1 MTNILEQEDD
11 LKGMPD
17 SMLLM
22 EMEQPSG
29 MYPPFLVAS
38 EQQRRNTMR
47 ENYAASE
54 EQPTMTVVEQEYQ
67 KGLASAMPPSSPAPV
82 APNSLPSSFPVDG
95 YSQGSMGAGDLVM
108 ANTGGQFPD
117 LSGDG
122 KVTRKDILMGR
133 GVVPMQE
140 AGQVPAYAT
149 GAIESQQQAARDLDA
164 GLAALAR
171 QGVSA
176 AEATA
181 RYTRDA
187 IMSLGRSIAAAEGST
202 RMFYPEYR
210 DKDVPYSN
218 PNSVAG
224 DQAGILG
231 EVLEGAGGLLLDTLP
246 EAQEFPFYEQQF
258 QDFSG
263 PPMTAE
269 QRESSEVYQE
279 GLARSQPMT
288 PEEIAQAR
296 VMAGLSSG
304 LRKEGASDL
313 PSDLE
318 ARALPE
324 VDQSILSGMTAGLLP
339 DSVLEEIQPE
349 LLTRSQPMTPEEIA
363 RARVMA
369 GLSSGLDQQESDP
382 LLEGIDTYSETPQ
395 DDIDVSTTNNLASFD
410 TEFDSEIPDLNVDN
424 QNIAVTSSIN
434 ADLSRVMDEG
444 QDLTKSRVEEIQ
456 DLIDRS
462 RSEARSDAFYAAIGR
477 IGAGIAKGDL
487 GAGIDA
493 GIGEM
498 TGRQR
503 EQRRNELAL
512 QAQKMAAQD
521 KDIDRRAKIIADIAG
536 LDLSERRLQAII
548 DQNKDLNSRNDVA
561 RLNAVQRVVNEIFDP
576 DEYVNERDR
585 TRGYS
590 MLFNAFA
597 SQYSVPTVPVPQGV
611 GSSDDTVQAPPL
623 ENFYGQ

>member
-1 MTNILEQEDD
+1 
-11 LKGMPD
+11 MPD

-54 EQPTMTVVEQEYQ
+54 QQPTTTVVEQEFQ
-67 KGLASAMPPSSPAPV
+67 KGLASMMPASSPAPV
-82 APNSLPSSFPVDG
+82 APNSLPPPIPVG
-95 YSQGSMGAGDLVM
+95 GLSQGSMGAGDLVM

-318 ARALPE
+318 APALPE

-369 GLSSGLDQQESDP
+369 GLSSGRDQQESDP

-395 DDIDVSTTNNLASFD
+395 DDIDVSTTNNLASFE
-410 TEFDSEIPDLNVDN
+410 TEFDYEIHDLNVDN
-424 QNIAVTSSIN
+424 QNIAVTRSIN

-597 SQYSVPTVPVPQGV
+597 SQYSVPTIPVPQGSA
-611 GSSDDTVQAPPL
+611 SSGDTVQQPPL
-623 ENFYGQ
+623 DNFYGQ

>member
-1 MTNILEQEDD
+1 MNILEQEDQ

-38 EQQRRNTMR
+38 EQQRRNSMR

-54 EQPTMTVVEQEYQ
+54 QQPTTTVVEQEFQ
-67 KGLASAMPPSSPAPV
+67 KGLASMMPPSSPAPV
-82 APNSLPSSFPVDG
+82 APNSLPPPIPVG
-95 YSQGSMGAGDLVM
+95 GLSQGSMGAGDPVM

-122 KVTRKDILMGR
+122 KITKKDILMGR
-133 GVVPMQE
+133 GVVTMDT
-140 AGQVPAYAT
+140 GSQVPAYAT

-258 QDFSG
+258 RDFSN
-263 PPMTAE
+263 
-269 QRESSEVYQE
+269 QE
-279 GLARSQPMT
+279 GLR
-288 PEEIAQAR
+288 
-296 VMAGLSSG
+296 
-304 LRKEGASDL
+304 ASDL
-313 PSDLE
+313 PSDKE
-318 ARALPE
+318 APALPE

-382 LLEGIDTYSETPQ
+382 LLEVSDPFLEGIDTHDETPQ
-395 DDIDVSTTNNLASFD
+395 EDVVVSTGNNLASFE

-424 QNIAVTSSIN
+424 QNIAVTRSIN

-503 EQRRNELAL
+503 EQRRNELSL

-548 DQNKDLNSRNDVA
+548 DQNEDLNSRNDVA
-561 RLNAVQRVVNEIFDP
+561 RLNAVQRVVSDIFDP
-576 DEYVNERDR
+576 DEYVDEAARR
-585 TRGYS
+585 RGYT
-590 MLFNAFA
+590 MIFNAFA
-597 SQYSVPTVPVPQGV
+597 SQYSVPTIPVPQGSA
-611 GSSDDTVQAPPL
+611 SSGDTVQAPPL
-623 ENFYGQ
+623 DNFYGQ

>member
-1 MTNILEQEDD
+1 MNILEQEDQ

>member
-54 EQPTMTVVEQEYQ
+54 QQPTTTVVEQEFQ
-67 KGLASAMPPSSPAPV
+67 KGLASMMPPSSPAPV
-82 APNSLPSSFPVDG
+82 APNSLPPPIPVG
-95 YSQGSMGAGDLVM
+95 GLSQGSMGAGDLVM

-304 LRKEGASDL
+304 LRKEGASDI

-318 ARALPE
+318 APALPE

>member
-54 EQPTMTVVEQEYQ
+54 QQPTTTVVEQEFQ
-67 KGLASAMPPSSPAPV
+67 KGLASMMPASSPAPV
-82 APNSLPSSFPVDG
+82 APNSLPPPIPVG
-95 YSQGSMGAGDLVM
+95 GLSQGSMGAGDLVM

-318 ARALPE
+318 APALPE

-395 DDIDVSTTNNLASFD
+395 DDIDVSTTNNLASFE
-410 TEFDSEIPDLNVDN
+410 TEFDYEIHDLNVDN
-424 QNIAVTSSIN
+424 QNIAVTRSIN

-597 SQYSVPTVPVPQGV
+597 SQYSVPTIPVPQGSA
-611 GSSDDTVQAPPL
+611 SSGDTVQQPPL
-623 ENFYGQ
+623 DNFYGQ

>member
-54 EQPTMTVVEQEYQ
+54 QQPTTTVVEQEFQ
-67 KGLASAMPPSSPAPV
+67 KGLASMMPPSSPAPV
-82 APNSLPSSFPVDG
+82 APNSLPPPIPVG
-95 YSQGSMGAGDLVM
+95 GLSQGSMGAGDLVM

-318 ARALPE
+318 APALPE

>member
-54 EQPTMTVVEQEYQ
+54 QQPTTTVVEQEFQ
-67 KGLASAMPPSSPAPV
+67 KGLASMMPASSPAPV
-82 APNSLPSSFPVDG
+82 APNSLPPPIPVG
-95 YSQGSMGAGDLVM
+95 GLSQGSMGAGDLVM

-318 ARALPE
+318 APALPE

>member
-1 MTNILEQEDD
+1 MNILEQEDQ

-38 EQQRRNTMR
+38 EQQRRNSMR

-54 EQPTMTVVEQEYQ
+54 QQPTTTVVEQEFQ
-67 KGLASAMPPSSPAPV
+67 KGLASMMPPSSPAPV
-82 APNSLPSSFPVDG
+82 APNSLPPPIPVG
-95 YSQGSMGAGDLVM
+95 GLSQGSMGAGDPVM

-122 KVTRKDILMGR
+122 KITKKDILMGR
-133 GVVPMQE
+133 GVVTMDT
-140 AGQVPAYAT
+140 GSQVPAYAT

-258 QDFSG
+258 RDFSG

-304 LRKEGASDL
+304 LGQEEAS
-313 PSDLE
+313 
-318 ARALPE
+318 
-324 VDQSILSGMTAGLLP
+324 
-339 DSVLEEIQPE
+339 EERTYEDDEIDFLNRVAAE
-349 LLTRSQPMTPEEIA
+349 HARSQPMTPEEIS

-369 GLSSGLDQQESDP
+369 GLSSGLDQEESDP
-382 LLEGIDTYSETPQ
+382 LLEVIDTYDETPQ
-395 DDIDVSTTNNLASFD
+395 DVSSTSTDGSFIPTDEQLLVFEDIYRRG
-410 TEFDSEIPDLNVDN
+410 SEDDDDAPFRMQGMVDN
-424 QNIAVTSSIN
+424 QNIPETRAVNT
-434 ADLSRVMDEG
+434 DLSRIIDEG

-462 RSEARSDAFYAAIGR
+462 RSDARSDAFYAAIGR

-548 DQNKDLNSRNDVA
+548 DQNEDLNSRNDVA
-561 RLNAVQRVVNEIFDP
+561 RLNAVQRVVSDIFDP
-576 DEYVNERDR
+576 DEYVDEAARR
-585 TRGYS
+585 RGYT
-590 MLFNAFA
+590 MIFNAFA
-597 SQYSVPTVPVPQGV
+597 SQYSVPTIPVPQGSA
-611 GSSDDTVQAPPL
+611 SSGDTVQQPPL
-623 ENFYGQ
+623 DNFYGQ

>member
-1 MTNILEQEDD
+1 MNILEQEDQ

-38 EQQRRNTMR
+38 EQQRRNSMR

-54 EQPTMTVVEQEYQ
+54 QQPTTTVVEQEFQ
-67 KGLASAMPPSSPAPV
+67 KGLASMMPPSSPAPV
-82 APNSLPSSFPVDG
+82 APNSLPPPIPVG
-95 YSQGSMGAGDLVM
+95 GLSQGSMGAGDPVM

-122 KVTRKDILMGR
+122 KITKKDILMGR
-133 GVVPMQE
+133 GVVTMDT
-140 AGQVPAYAT
+140 GSQVPAYAT

-258 QDFSG
+258 RDFSG

-304 LRKEGASDL
+304 LRKERASDL

-318 ARALPE
+318 APALPE

-349 LLTRSQPMTPEEIA
+349 FEGNPQLLGE
-363 RARVMA
+363 
-369 GLSSGLDQQESDP
+369 
-382 LLEGIDTYSETPQ
+382 TYDETPQ
-395 DDIDVSTTNNLASFD
+395 EDVVVSTGNNLASFE

-424 QNIAVTSSIN
+424 QNIAVTRSIN
-434 ADLSRVMDEG
+434 ADLSRVMEEG

-462 RSEARSDAFYAAIGR
+462 RSQARSDAFYAAIGR

-597 SQYSVPTVPVPQGV
+597 SQYSVPTVPVPQGA

>member
-54 EQPTMTVVEQEYQ
+54 QQPTTTVVEQEFQ
-67 KGLASAMPPSSPAPV
+67 KGLASMMPASSPAPV
-82 APNSLPSSFPVDG
+82 APNSLPPPIPVG
-95 YSQGSMGAGDLVM
+95 GLSQGSMGAGDLVM

-304 LRKEGASDL
+304 LRKEGASAL

-318 ARALPE
+318 APALPE
-324 VDQSILSGMTAGLLP
+324 VDQRILSGMTAGLLP

>member
-1 MTNILEQEDD
+1 MNILEQEDQ

-38 EQQRRNTMR
+38 EQQRRNSMR

-54 EQPTMTVVEQEYQ
+54 QQPTTTVVEQEFQ
-67 KGLASAMPPSSPAPV
+67 KGLASMMPPSSPAPV
-82 APNSLPSSFPVDG
+82 APNSLPPPIPVG
-95 YSQGSMGAGDLVM
+95 GLSQGSMGAGDPVM

-122 KVTRKDILMGR
+122 KITKKDILMGR
-133 GVVPMQE
+133 GVVTMD
-140 AGQVPAYAT
+140 AGRQVPAYAT
-149 GAIESQQQAARDLDA
+149 GAIDSQQQAARDLDA

-258 QDFSG
+258 RDFSG

-279 GLARSQPMT
+279 GLRAAEAASKIPMLADMGDA
-288 PEEIAQAR
+288 PGSGGSLQAR
-296 VMAGLSSG
+296 TL
-304 LRKEGASDL
+304 ASDL

-318 ARALPE
+318 APALPE

-349 LLTRSQPMTPEEIA
+349 YEGDRELLNAQLLA
-363 RARVMA
+363 
-369 GLSSGLDQQESDP
+369 LDAD
-382 LLEGIDTYSETPQ
+382 ETPQ
-395 DDIDVSTTNNLASFD
+395 EDVVVSTGNNLASFD
-410 TEFDSEIPDLNVDN
+410 TEFDSEIPNLNVDN

-434 ADLSRVMDEG
+434 ADLSRVMEEG

-462 RSEARSDAFYAAIGR
+462 RADARSDAFYAAIGR

-597 SQYSVPTVPVPQGV
+597 SQYSVPTVPVPQGA

>member
-1 MTNILEQEDD
+1 
-11 LKGMPD
+11 
-17 SMLLM
+17 
-22 EMEQPSG
+22 
-29 MYPPFLVAS
+29 
-38 EQQRRNTMR
+38 
-47 ENYAASE
+47 
-54 EQPTMTVVEQEYQ
+54 
-67 KGLASAMPPSSPAPV
+67 
-82 APNSLPSSFPVDG
+82 
-95 YSQGSMGAGDLVM
+95 M

-122 KVTRKDILMGR
+122 KITKKDILMGR
-133 GVVPMQE
+133 GVVTMDT
-140 AGQVPAYAT
+140 GSQVPAYAT

-187 IMSLGRSIAAAEGST
+187 IISLGRSIAAAEGST

-258 QDFSG
+258 RDFSG

-288 PEEIAQAR
+288 PEEIA
-296 VMAGLSSG
+296 
-304 LRKEGASDL
+304 
-313 PSDLE
+313 
-318 ARALPE
+318 
-324 VDQSILSGMTAGLLP
+324 
-339 DSVLEEIQPE
+339 
-349 LLTRSQPMTPEEIA
+349 

-369 GLSSGLDQQESDP
+369 GLSSGLGQEEASEERTYEDDEIDFLNRVVAERENAAP
-382 LLEGIDTYSETPQ
+382 EFTGNTELLDAQLLALDADETPQ
-395 DDIDVSTTNNLASFD
+395 DDIDVSTTNNLASFE

-424 QNIAVTSSIN
+424 QNIAVTRSIN

-548 DQNKDLNSRNDVA
+548 DQNEDLNSRNDVA
-561 RLNAVQRVVNEIFDP
+561 RLNAVQRVVSDIFDP
-576 DEYVNERDR
+576 DEYVDEAARR
-585 TRGYS
+585 RGYT
-590 MLFNAFA
+590 MIFNAFA
-597 SQYSVPTVPVPQGV
+597 SQYSVPTIPVPQGSA
-611 GSSDDTVQAPPL
+611 SSGDTVQAPPL
-623 ENFYGQ
+623 DNFYGQ

>member
-1 MTNILEQEDD
+1 MNILEQEDQ

-38 EQQRRNTMR
+38 EQQRRNSMR

-54 EQPTMTVVEQEYQ
+54 QQPTTTVVEQEFQ
-67 KGLASAMPPSSPAPV
+67 KGLASMMPPSSPAPV
-82 APNSLPSSFPVDG
+82 APNSLPPPIPVG
-95 YSQGSMGAGDLVM
+95 GLSQGSMGAGDPVM

-122 KVTRKDILMGR
+122 KITKKDILMGR
-133 GVVPMQE
+133 GVVTMDT
-140 AGQVPAYAT
+140 GSQVPAYAT

-187 IMSLGRSIAAAEGST
+187 IISLGRSIAAAEGST

-258 QDFSG
+258 RDFSG

-288 PEEIAQAR
+288 PEEI
-296 VMAGLSSG
+296 S
-304 LRKEGASDL
+304 
-313 PSDLE
+313 
-318 ARALPE
+318 
-324 VDQSILSGMTAGLLP
+324 
-339 DSVLEEIQPE
+339 
-349 LLTRSQPMTPEEIA
+349 

-369 GLSSGLDQQESDP
+369 GLSSGLDQEESDP
-382 LLEGIDTYSETPQ
+382 LLEVIDTYDETPQ
-395 DDIDVSTTNNLASFD
+395 ENVVVSTGNNLASFE
-410 TEFDSEIPDLNVDN
+410 TELDSEIPDLNVDN
-424 QNIAVTSSIN
+424 QNIAVTRSIN

-548 DQNKDLNSRNDVA
+548 DQNEDLNSRNDVA
-561 RLNAVQRVVNEIFDP
+561 RLNAVQRVVSDIFDP
-576 DEYVNERDR
+576 DEYVDEAARR
-585 TRGYS
+585 RGYT
-590 MLFNAFA
+590 MIFNAFA
-597 SQYSVPTVPVPQGV
+597 SQYSVPTIPVPQGSA
-611 GSSDDTVQAPPL
+611 SSGDTVQAPPL
-623 ENFYGQ
+623 DNFYGQ

>member
-1 MTNILEQEDD
+1 
-11 LKGMPD
+11 
-17 SMLLM
+17 
-22 EMEQPSG
+22 
-29 MYPPFLVAS
+29 
-38 EQQRRNTMR
+38 
-47 ENYAASE
+47 
-54 EQPTMTVVEQEYQ
+54 
-67 KGLASAMPPSSPAPV
+67 
-82 APNSLPSSFPVDG
+82 
-95 YSQGSMGAGDLVM
+95 
-108 ANTGGQFPD
+108 
-117 LSGDG
+117 
-122 KVTRKDILMGR
+122 
-133 GVVPMQE
+133 
-140 AGQVPAYAT
+140 
-149 GAIESQQQAARDLDA
+149 
-164 GLAALAR
+164 
-171 QGVSA
+171 
-176 AEATA
+176 
-181 RYTRDA
+181 
-187 IMSLGRSIAAAEGST
+187 
-202 RMFYPEYR
+202 
-210 DKDVPYSN
+210 
-218 PNSVAG
+218 
-224 DQAGILG
+224 
-231 EVLEGAGGLLLDTLP
+231 
-246 EAQEFPFYEQQF
+246 
-258 QDFSG
+258 
-263 PPMTAE
+263 
-269 QRESSEVYQE
+269 
-279 GLARSQPMT
+279 MT
-288 PEEIAQAR
+288 PEEIA
-296 VMAGLSSG
+296 L
-304 LRKEGASDL
+304 
-313 PSDLE
+313 
-318 ARALPE
+318 
-324 VDQSILSGMTAGLLP
+324 
-339 DSVLEEIQPE
+339 
-349 LLTRSQPMTPEEIA
+349 
-363 RARVMA
+363 ARVMA

>member
-1 MTNILEQEDD
+1 
-11 LKGMPD
+11 
-17 SMLLM
+17 
-22 EMEQPSG
+22 
-29 MYPPFLVAS
+29 
-38 EQQRRNTMR
+38 
-47 ENYAASE
+47 
-54 EQPTMTVVEQEYQ
+54 
-67 KGLASAMPPSSPAPV
+67 
-82 APNSLPSSFPVDG
+82 
-95 YSQGSMGAGDLVM
+95 
-108 ANTGGQFPD
+108 
-117 LSGDG
+117 
-122 KVTRKDILMGR
+122 
-133 GVVPMQE
+133 
-140 AGQVPAYAT
+140 
-149 GAIESQQQAARDLDA
+149 
-164 GLAALAR
+164 
-171 QGVSA
+171 
-176 AEATA
+176 
-181 RYTRDA
+181 
-187 IMSLGRSIAAAEGST
+187 
-202 RMFYPEYR
+202 
-210 DKDVPYSN
+210 
-218 PNSVAG
+218 
-224 DQAGILG
+224 
-231 EVLEGAGGLLLDTLP
+231 
-246 EAQEFPFYEQQF
+246 
-258 QDFSG
+258 
-263 PPMTAE
+263 
-269 QRESSEVYQE
+269 
-279 GLARSQPMT
+279 
-288 PEEIAQAR
+288 
-296 VMAGLSSG
+296 
-304 LRKEGASDL
+304 
-313 PSDLE
+313 
-318 ARALPE
+318 
-324 VDQSILSGMTAGLLP
+324 MTAGLLP
-339 DSVLEEIQPE
+339 ASVLEEIQPE
-349 LLTRSQPMTPEEIA
+349 LLTRSQPMPPEEIA

-561 RLNAVQRVVNEIFDP
+561 RVNAVQRVVNEIFDP

>member
-1 MTNILEQEDD
+1 MNILEQEDQ

-38 EQQRRNTMR
+38 EQQRRNSMR

-54 EQPTMTVVEQEYQ
+54 QQPTTTVVEQEFQ
-67 KGLASAMPPSSPAPV
+67 KGLASMMPPSSPAPV
-82 APNSLPSSFPVDG
+82 APNSLPPPIPVG
-95 YSQGSMGAGDLVM
+95 GLSQGSMGAGDPVM

-122 KVTRKDILMGR
+122 KITKKDILMGR
-133 GVVPMQE
+133 GVVTMDT
-140 AGQVPAYAT
+140 GSQVPAYAT

-258 QDFSG
+258 RDFSN
-263 PPMTAE
+263 
-269 QRESSEVYQE
+269 QE
-279 GLARSQPMT
+279 GLR
-288 PEEIAQAR
+288 
-296 VMAGLSSG
+296 
-304 LRKEGASDL
+304 ASDL
-313 PSDLE
+313 PSDKE
-318 ARALPE
+318 APALPE

-382 LLEGIDTYSETPQ
+382 LLEVSDPFLEGIDTHDETPQ
-395 DDIDVSTTNNLASFD
+395 EDVVVSTGNNLASFE

-424 QNIAVTSSIN
+424 QNIAVTRSIN

-462 RSEARSDAFYAAIGR
+462 RS
-477 IGAGIAKGDL
+477 
-487 GAGIDA
+487 
-493 GIGEM
+493 
-498 TGRQR
+498 
-503 EQRRNELAL
+503 
-512 QAQKMAAQD
+512 
-521 KDIDRRAKIIADIAG
+521 
-536 LDLSERRLQAII
+536 
-548 DQNKDLNSRNDVA
+548 
-561 RLNAVQRVVNEIFDP
+561 
-576 DEYVNERDR
+576 
-585 TRGYS
+585 
-590 MLFNAFA
+590 
-597 SQYSVPTVPVPQGV
+597 
-611 GSSDDTVQAPPL
+611 
-623 ENFYGQ
+623 

>member
-1 MTNILEQEDD
+1 MNILEQEDQ

-38 EQQRRNTMR
+38 EQQRRNSMR

-54 EQPTMTVVEQEYQ
+54 QQPTTTVVEQEFQ
-67 KGLASAMPPSSPAPV
+67 KGLASMMPPSSPAPV
-82 APNSLPSSFPVDG
+82 APNSLPPPIPVG
-95 YSQGSMGAGDLVM
+95 GLSQGSMGAGDPVM

-122 KVTRKDILMGR
+122 KITKKDILMGR
-133 GVVPMQE
+133 GVVTMDT
-140 AGQVPAYAT
+140 GSQVPAYAT

-258 QDFSG
+258 RDFSN
-263 PPMTAE
+263 
-269 QRESSEVYQE
+269 QE
-279 GLARSQPMT
+279 GLR
-288 PEEIAQAR
+288 
-296 VMAGLSSG
+296 
-304 LRKEGASDL
+304 ASDL
-313 PSDLE
+313 PSDKE
-318 ARALPE
+318 APALPE

-382 LLEGIDTYSETPQ
+382 LLEVSDPFLEGIDTHDETPQ
-395 DDIDVSTTNNLASFD
+395 EDVVVSTGNNLASFE

-424 QNIAVTSSIN
+424 QNIAVTRSIN

-503 EQRRNELAL
+503 EQRRNELTL

-548 DQNKDLNSRNDVA
+548 DQNEDLNSRNDVA
-561 RLNAVQRVVNEIFDP
+561 RLNAVQRVVSDIFDP
-576 DEYVNERDR
+576 DEYVDEAARR
-585 TRGYS
+585 RGYT
-590 MLFNAFA
+590 MIFNAFA
-597 SQYSVPTVPVPQGV
+597 SQYSVPTIPVPQGSA
-611 GSSDDTVQAPPL
+611 SSGDTVQAPPL
-623 ENFYGQ
+623 DNFYGQ

>member
-1 MTNILEQEDD
+1 MTNILEQEDE

-54 EQPTMTVVEQEYQ
+54 QQPTTTVVEQEFQ
-67 KGLASAMPPSSPAPV
+67 KGLASMMPASSPAPV
-82 APNSLPSSFPVDG
+82 APNSLPPPIPVG
-95 YSQGSMGAGDLVM
+95 GLSQGSMGAGDLVM

-318 ARALPE
+318 APALPE

-623 ENFYGQ
+623 ENFYGH

>member
-1 MTNILEQEDD
+1 MNILEQEDQ

-22 EMEQPSG
+22 EMDQPSG

-38 EQQRRNTMR
+38 EQQRRNSMR

-54 EQPTMTVVEQEYQ
+54 QQPTTTVVEQEFQ
-67 KGLASAMPPSSPAPV
+67 KGLASMMPPSSPAPV
-82 APNSLPSSFPVDG
+82 APNSLPPPIPVG
-95 YSQGSMGAGDLVM
+95 GLSQGSMGAGDPVM

-122 KVTRKDILMGR
+122 KITKKDILMGR
-133 GVVPMQE
+133 GVVTMDT
-140 AGQVPAYAT
+140 GSQVPAYAT

-181 RYTRDA
+181 RYSRDA

-218 PNSVAG
+218 PNSVAV

-246 EAQEFPFYEQQF
+246 EAQEFPDYEQQF
-258 QDFSG
+258 RDFSG

-269 QRESSEVYQE
+269 QRESSEAYQE

-318 ARALPE
+318 APALPE

-339 DSVLEEIQPE
+339 DSVLEEIQPKFTGNRE
-349 LLTRSQPMTPEEIA
+349 LLDAQLLA
-363 RARVMA
+363 
-369 GLSSGLDQQESDP
+369 LDAD
-382 LLEGIDTYSETPQ
+382 ETPQ
-395 DDIDVSTTNNLASFD
+395 DDSFTPTD
-410 TEFDSEIPDLNVDN
+410 EQLLVFEDIVRRGSDDDDAPFRMQGMVDN
-424 QNIAVTSSIN
+424 QNIPETRAVNT
-434 ADLSRVMDEG
+434 DLSRIIDEG

-462 RSEARSDAFYAAIGR
+462 RSDARSDAFYAAIGR

-548 DQNKDLNSRNDVA
+548 DQNEDLNSRNDVA
-561 RLNAVQRVVNEIFDP
+561 RLNAVQRVVSDIFDP
-576 DEYVNERDR
+576 DEYVDEAARR
-585 TRGYS
+585 RGYT
-590 MLFNAFA
+590 MIFNAFA
-597 SQYSVPTVPVPQGV
+597 SQYSVPTIPVPQGSA
-611 GSSDDTVQAPPL
+611 SSGDTVQQPPL
-623 ENFYGQ
+623 DNFYGQ

>member
-1 MTNILEQEDD
+1 MNILEQEDQ

-38 EQQRRNTMR
+38 EQQRRNSMR

-54 EQPTMTVVEQEYQ
+54 QQPTTTVVEQEFQ
-67 KGLASAMPPSSPAPV
+67 KGLASMMPPSSPAPV
-82 APNSLPSSFPVDG
+82 APNSLPPPIPVG
-95 YSQGSMGAGDLVM
+95 GLSQGSMGAGDPVM

-122 KVTRKDILMGR
+122 KITKKDILMGR
-133 GVVPMQE
+133 GVVTMDT
-140 AGQVPAYAT
+140 GSQVPAYAT

-258 QDFSG
+258 RDFSG

-304 LRKEGASDL
+304 LGQEEAS
-313 PSDLE
+313 
-318 ARALPE
+318 
-324 VDQSILSGMTAGLLP
+324 
-339 DSVLEEIQPE
+339 EERTYEDDEIDFLNRVAAE
-349 LLTRSQPMTPEEIA
+349 HARSQPMTPEEIS

-369 GLSSGLDQQESDP
+369 GLSSGLGQEESDP
-382 LLEGIDTYSETPQ
+382 LLEVIDTYDETPQ
-395 DDIDVSTTNNLASFD
+395 EDVVVSTGNNLASFE

-424 QNIAVTSSIN
+424 QNIAVTRSIN
-434 ADLSRVMDEG
+434 ADLSRVMEEG

-503 EQRRNELAL
+503 EQRRNELSL

-548 DQNKDLNSRNDVA
+548 EQNEDLNSRNDVA
-561 RLNAVQRVVNEIFDP
+561 RLNAVQRVVSDIFDP
-576 DEYVNERDR
+576 DEYVDEAARR
-585 TRGYS
+585 RGYT
-590 MLFNAFA
+590 MIFNAFA
-597 SQYSVPTVPVPQGV
+597 SQYSVPTIPVPQGSA
-611 GSSDDTVQAPPL
+611 SSGDTVQAPPL
-623 ENFYGQ
+623 DNFYGQ

>member
-54 EQPTMTVVEQEYQ
+54 QQPTTTVVEQEFQ
-67 KGLASAMPPSSPAPV
+67 KGLASMMPASSPAPV
-82 APNSLPSSFPVDG
+82 APNSLPPPIPVG
-95 YSQGSMGAGDLVM
+95 GLSQGSMGAGDLVM

-318 ARALPE
+318 APALPE

-503 EQRRNELAL
+503 EQRLNELAL

>member
-1 MTNILEQEDD
+1 MNILEQEDQ

-22 EMEQPSG
+22 EMDQPSG

-38 EQQRRNTMR
+38 EQQRRNSMR

-54 EQPTMTVVEQEYQ
+54 QQPTTTVVEQEFQ
-67 KGLASAMPPSSPAPV
+67 KGLASMMPPSSPAPV
-82 APNSLPSSFPVDG
+82 APNSLPPPIPVG
-95 YSQGSMGAGDLVM
+95 GLSQGSMGAGDLVM

-133 GVVPMQE
+133 GVVTMDT
-140 AGQVPAYAT
+140 GRQVPAYAT
-149 GAIESQQQAARDLDA
+149 GAIQSQQQATRDLDA

-187 IMSLGRSIAAAEGST
+187 IIALGKSIAAAEGSYGLPQEV
-202 RMFYPEYR
+202 RFREP
-210 DKDVPYSN
+210 DVPYSN

-258 QDFSG
+258 RDFSN
-263 PPMTAE
+263 
-269 QRESSEVYQE
+269 QE
-279 GLARSQPMT
+279 GLRAAEPASEPVMLADMGDA
-288 PEEIAQAR
+288 PGAGGSLQAR
-296 VMAGLSSG
+296 TL
-304 LRKEGASDL
+304 ASEL

-318 ARALPE
+318 APALPE

-576 DEYVNERDR
+576 DEYVNQRDR
-585 TRGYS
+585 TRGYN

-597 SQYSVPTVPVPQGV
+597 SQYSVPTVPVPQGA

>member
-22 EMEQPSG
+22 EMDQPSG

-38 EQQRRNTMR
+38 EQQRRNSMR

-54 EQPTMTVVEQEYQ
+54 EQPTTTVVEQEFQ
-67 KGLASAMPPSSPAPV
+67 KGLASMMPASSPAPV
-82 APNSLPSSFPVDG
+82 APNSLPPPIPVG
-95 YSQGSMGAGDLVM
+95 GLSQGSMGAGDLVM

-258 QDFSG
+258 RDFSN
-263 PPMTAE
+263 
-269 QRESSEVYQE
+269 QE
-279 GLARSQPMT
+279 GLRTAEPASEPVMLADMGDA
-288 PEEIAQAR
+288 PGAGGSLQAR
-296 VMAGLSSG
+296 TL
-304 LRKEGASDL
+304 ASEL

-318 ARALPE
+318 APALPE
-324 VDQSILSGMTAGLLP
+324 VDQRILSGMTAALLP

-349 LLTRSQPMTPEEIA
+349 FEGNTELLDAQLLA
-363 RARVMA
+363 
-369 GLSSGLDQQESDP
+369 LDAD
-382 LLEGIDTYSETPQ
+382 ETPQ

>member
-1 MTNILEQEDD
+1 MNILEQEDQ

-38 EQQRRNTMR
+38 EQQRRNSMR

-54 EQPTMTVVEQEYQ
+54 QQPTTTVVEQEFQ
-67 KGLASAMPPSSPAPV
+67 KGLASMMPPSSPAPV
-82 APNSLPSSFPVDG
+82 APNSLPPPIPVG
-95 YSQGSMGAGDLVM
+95 GLSQGSMGAGDPVM

-122 KVTRKDILMGR
+122 KITKKDILMGR
-133 GVVPMQE
+133 GVVTMD
-140 AGQVPAYAT
+140 AGRQVPAYAT

-258 QDFSG
+258 RDFSN
-263 PPMTAE
+263 
-269 QRESSEVYQE
+269 QE
-279 GLARSQPMT
+279 GLRAAEAASEDRTYEDDEIDFLNKVSGETDRMNTFDMRGFLQQIGILGD
-288 PEEIAQAR
+288 EE
-296 VMAGLSSG
+296 
-304 LRKEGASDL
+304 SD
-313 PSDLE
+313 
-318 ARALPE
+318 A
-324 VDQSILSGMTAGLLP
+324 
-339 DSVLEEIQPE
+339 
-349 LLTRSQPMTPEEIA
+349 A
-363 RARVMA
+363 RARRKAILDGEDPFRLQEIMGVTEDDSGVLDA
-369 GLSSGLDQQESDP
+369 SSEI
-382 LLEGIDTYSETPQ
+382 IDETPQ
-395 DDIDVSTTNNLASFD
+395 DVSSTSTDGSFTPTDEQLLVFEDIVRRG
-410 TEFDSEIPDLNVDN
+410 SEDDDDAPFRMQGIVDN
-424 QNIAVTSSIN
+424 QNIPETRAVNT
-434 ADLSRVMDEG
+434 DLSRIIDEG

-548 DQNKDLNSRNDVA
+548 DQNEDLNSRNDVA
-561 RLNAVQRVVNEIFDP
+561 RLNAVQRVVSDIFDP
-576 DEYVNERDR
+576 DEYVDEAARR
-585 TRGYS
+585 RGYT
-590 MLFNAFA
+590 MIFNAFA
-597 SQYSVPTVPVPQGV
+597 SQYSVPTIPVPQGSA
-611 GSSDDTVQAPPL
+611 SSGDTVQAPPL
-623 ENFYGQ
+623 DNFYGQ

>member
-54 EQPTMTVVEQEYQ
+54 QQPTTTVVEQEFQ
-67 KGLASAMPPSSPAPV
+67 KGLASMMPASSPAPV
-82 APNSLPSSFPVDG
+82 APNSLPPPSPVG
-95 YSQGSMGAGDLVM
+95 GLSQGSMGAGDLVM

-318 ARALPE
+318 APALPE

-487 GAGIDA
+487 AAGIDD

-498 TGRQR
+498 TARHR

-548 DQNKDLNSRNDVA
+548 DQNEDLNSRNDVA
-561 RLNAVQRVVNEIFDP
+561 RLNAVQRVVSDIFDP
-576 DEYVNERDR
+576 DEYVDEAARR
-585 TRGYS
+585 RGYT
-590 MLFNAFA
+590 MIFNAFA
-597 SQYSVPTVPVPQGV
+597 SQYSVPTIPVPQGSA
-611 GSSDDTVQAPPL
+611 SSGDTVQQPPL
-623 ENFYGQ
+623 DNFYGQ

>member
-1 MTNILEQEDD
+1 MNILEQEDQ

-38 EQQRRNTMR
+38 EQQRRNSMR

-54 EQPTMTVVEQEYQ
+54 QQPTTTVVEQEFQ
-67 KGLASAMPPSSPAPV
+67 KGLASMMPPSSPAPV
-82 APNSLPSSFPVDG
+82 APNSLPPPIPVG
-95 YSQGSMGAGDLVM
+95 GLSQGSMGAGDPVM

-122 KVTRKDILMGR
+122 KITKKDILMGR
-133 GVVPMQE
+133 GVVTMDT
-140 AGQVPAYAT
+140 GSQVPAYAT

-258 QDFSG
+258 RDFSG

-304 LRKEGASDL
+304 LGQEEAS
-313 PSDLE
+313 
-318 ARALPE
+318 
-324 VDQSILSGMTAGLLP
+324 
-339 DSVLEEIQPE
+339 EERTYEDDEIDFLNRVAAE
-349 LLTRSQPMTPEEIA
+349 HARSQPMTPEEIS

-369 GLSSGLDQQESDP
+369 GLSSGLGQEESDP
-382 LLEGIDTYSETPQ
+382 LLEVIDTYDETPQ
-395 DDIDVSTTNNLASFD
+395 EDVVVSTGNNLASFE

-424 QNIAVTSSIN
+424 QNIAVTRSIN

-503 EQRRNELAL
+503 EQRRNELSL

-548 DQNKDLNSRNDVA
+548 EQNEDLNSRNDVA
-561 RLNAVQRVVNEIFDP
+561 RLNAVQRVVSDIFDP
-576 DEYVNERDR
+576 DEYVDEAARR
-585 TRGYS
+585 RGYT
-590 MLFNAFA
+590 MIFNAFA
-597 SQYSVPTVPVPQGV
+597 SQYSVPTIPVPQGSA
-611 GSSDDTVQAPPL
+611 SSGDTVQAPPL
-623 ENFYGQ
+623 DNFYGQ

>member
-54 EQPTMTVVEQEYQ
+54 QQPTTTVVEQEFQ
-67 KGLASAMPPSSPAPV
+67 KGLASMMPPSSPAPV
-82 APNSLPSSFPVDG
+82 APNSLPPPIPVG
-95 YSQGSMGAGDLVM
+95 GLSQGSMGAGDLVM

-318 ARALPE
+318 APALPE

-434 ADLSRVMDEG
+434 ADLSRVMDEA

>member
-1 MTNILEQEDD
+1 
-11 LKGMPD
+11 
-17 SMLLM
+17 
-22 EMEQPSG
+22 
-29 MYPPFLVAS
+29 
-38 EQQRRNTMR
+38 
-47 ENYAASE
+47 
-54 EQPTMTVVEQEYQ
+54 
-67 KGLASAMPPSSPAPV
+67 
-82 APNSLPSSFPVDG
+82 
-95 YSQGSMGAGDLVM
+95 M

-296 VMAGLSSG
+296 GMAGLSSG

-318 ARALPE
+318 APALPE

-395 DDIDVSTTNNLASFD
+395 DDIDVSTTNNLASFE

-477 IGAGIAKGDL
+477 IGAGIAKGDI

>member
-1 MTNILEQEDD
+1 MNILEQEDQ

-54 EQPTMTVVEQEYQ
+54 QQPTTTVVEQEFQ
-67 KGLASAMPPSSPAPV
+67 KGLASMMPASSPAPV
-82 APNSLPSSFPVDG
+82 APNSLPPPIPVG
-95 YSQGSMGAGDLVM
+95 GLSQGSMGAGDRVM

-288 PEEIAQAR
+288 PEEI
-296 VMAGLSSG
+296 S
-304 LRKEGASDL
+304 
-313 PSDLE
+313 
-318 ARALPE
+318 
-324 VDQSILSGMTAGLLP
+324 
-339 DSVLEEIQPE
+339 
-349 LLTRSQPMTPEEIA
+349 

-369 GLSSGLDQQESDP
+369 GLSSGLDQEESDP

-585 TRGYS
+585 TRGYN